1 MWVRLIAETI
11 GKHAPMKITSD
22 VFDAYLKCPTKC
34 WLRATG
40 DLSVGTDYTK
50 WVKEQNASYRATET
64 ERLVAKLAN
73 DEVARSPAM
82 KDAQAAKWRL
92 AICLALE
99 LKLDCCILET
109 EIHAVEHTPSKSK
122 SKLAEFIP
130 IRFVFTNKLGKD
142 EKLLLGFDG
151 FLLSK
156 TLGCEI
162 NIGKIIHGNDSATL
176 SVKTSI
182 LAGEVRKRIKNIAT
196 LLSSPAPPELVLNRH
211 CPECE
216 FRNRC
221 DRIAKATDDLSLL
234 SGMSKKERS
243 RHRSKGIFTVTQL
256 SYNFRPRRTRKRAK
270 KPTKPHHLALQAL
283 AIRQNT
289 VYIHGTPEL
298 PECGSRVY
306 LDVEGLPDRGFYYLI
321 GALVV
326 TDERETFL
334 SLWADTESDEVAIFL
349 KFVEAISQLPDCRV
363 FHFGNYDATAIKRIA
378 ASLSEGPQQPLSAIL
393 QRSVNVLSLVYP
405 HVYFP
410 TYSNSL
416 KAIVRHLGCDF
427 IGPEGTGLDSIV
439 WRTQWEKTGDPTF
452 KTRILEYNKADC
464 IALMRLTEFITRQ
477 ISMKIGKSEDG
488 ITVNRTEDMKII
500 RPHWQL
506 FAAKPFALDDLRHV
520 NKSAYFDY
528 QREKVFV
535 RTHPQ
540 FKLIHKRMRQKKIPP
555 KPNKTIIL
563 EAKACPHCLSRK
575 LQRYNESSHDV
586 VDLKFSRSGVK
597 KCTTRYVSWRYS
609 CGRCG
614 KTFRSEDRLP
624 HPQRYGH
631 GLASWCVYQ
640 NNVCG
645 VNMSKVR
652 KGLEEIFG
660 LHLDIYPVES
670 AMDRIAAFYETLYA
684 DILKEIVASPVI
696 HIDET
701 TVRMRKQQGY
711 VWVLTTMDKVYYF
724 YRPTRETDFL
734 REMLASFRGVLVSD
748 SYTGYDSLPCVQ
760 QKCLVHFIRDID
772 DDLLRN
778 PLDEELK
785 SLTEA
790 FGRMLRAIVNTV
802 DRFGL
807 KRRHLNRHTKEVE
820 GFMRYQ
826 AAAVFT
832 SELAN
837 KYKKRFERHGSKM
850 FTFIAHDGVPWNN
863 NNAEHAIKRFVKYRR
878 ENDGRYS
885 ERTVKVYLVLASIF
899 ETCEFNNVN
908 VLKFLLSKEKS
919 LQGLLRMGARKNKR
933 SAPCQDGN
941 RIFTASVANRPLS
954 PCAEQQVRS

>member
-1 MWVRLIAETI
+1 
-11 GKHAPMKITSD
+11 MKITSD
-22 VFDAYLKCPTKC
+22 VFHAYLKCPTKC

-40 DLSVGTDYTK
+40 ELSAGNDYPE
-50 WVKEQNASYRATET
+50 WVKEQNASYRVAEI

-73 DEVARSPAM
+73 DEVALSPAM
-82 KDAQAAKWRL
+82 KNAQAAKWRL
-92 AICLALE
+92 ATSLALGLE
-99 LKLDCCILET
+99 LDCCILET
-109 EIHAVEHTPSKSK
+109 EIHAVEHTPSESANN
-122 SKLAEFIP
+122 LAEFIP
-130 IRFVFTNKLGKD
+130 IRFVFTNKLGND
-142 EKLLLGFDG
+142 QKLLLGFDS

-156 TLGCEI
+156 ALGCEI
-162 NIGKIIHGNDSATL
+162 NIGKIIHGNGSATT

-182 LAGEVRKRIKNIAT
+182 LAGEVQNHIKNIVT
-196 LLSSPAPPELVLNRH
+196 LLSCPAPPELVLNRH
-211 CPECE
+211 CAECE

-221 DRIAKATDDLSLL
+221 HQIAKATDDLSLL
-234 SGMSKKERS
+234 SGMSEKERS
-243 RHRSKGIFTVTQL
+243 GHRSKGIFTVTQL
-256 SYNFRPRRTRKRAK
+256 SYTFRPRRTRKRAK
-270 KPTKPHHLALQAL
+270 KPAKPHHLALQAL

-298 PECGSRVY
+298 PECESRVY
-306 LDVEGLPDRGFYYLI
+306 LDVEGLPDRDFYYLI

-326 TDERETFL
+326 TKDRETFL
-334 SLWADTESDEVAIFL
+334 SLWADTESDEVGIFV
-349 KFVEAISQLPDCRV
+349 KFAEAISQLPDCRV
-363 FHFGNYDATAIKRIA
+363 FHFGNYDAIAMKRIA
-378 ASLSEGPQQPLSAIL
+378 ASLAPGPEQQLNAIL

-416 KAIVRHLGCDF
+416 KAIVRHLGRDF
-427 IGPEGTGLDSIV
+427 VGFEKTGLDSIV
-439 WRTQWEKTGDPTF
+439 WRMQWEKTGDSSF
-452 KTRILEYNKADC
+452 KTRLLEYNKADC
-464 IALMRLTEFITRQ
+464 IALMRLTDFITRR
-477 ISMKIGKSEDG
+477 ISMNIGKNSEDE

-506 FAAKPFALDDLRHV
+506 FAVKPFAIDDLRHV

-528 QREKVFV
+528 QRDKVFA

-540 FKLIHKRMRQKKIPP
+540 FKIIHKRMTKKQIPP
-555 KPNKTIIL
+555 KPNKTAVL
-563 EAKACPHCLSRK
+563 EAKICPGCLSRK
-575 LQRYNESSHDV
+575 LKRYNESSHDL
-586 VDLKFSRSGVK
+586 VDLNFSKIGVK
-597 KCTTRYVSWRYS
+597 KCTTRYISWRY
-609 CGRCG
+609 CCG
-614 KTFRSEDRLP
+614 KCGKSFRSEDRLP

-640 NNVCG
+640 NNVLG

-660 LHLDIYPVES
+660 LHLDTSPVER
-670 AMDRIAAFYETLYA
+670 AMNRTAAFYETLYA
-684 DILKEIVASPVI
+684 EILKEIVASPVI

-748 SYTGYDSLPCVQ
+748 FYTGYDSLPCAQ

-778 PLDEELK
+778 PFDEELK

-790 FGRMLRAIVNTV
+790 FGRMLKAIVNTI

-807 KRRHLNRHTKEVE
+807 KRRHLNRHMKEVE
-820 GFMRYQ
+820 GFLKCQ
-826 AAAVFT
+826 TAAVFT

-837 KYKKRFERHGSKM
+837 KYKKRFEKHGPKM
-850 FTFIAHDGVPWNN
+850 FTFIAHNGVPWNN

-908 VLKFLLSKEKS
+908 VLQFLLSKEKS
-919 LQGLLRMGARKNKR
+919 LHGLLRMGVRKSKSFA
-933 SAPCQDGN
+933 SAKMEN
-941 RIFTASVANRPLS
+941 
-954 PCAEQQVRS
+954 